1 MKKINFG
8 YYLMKNIEIQHN
20 KTYLSQLP
28 EKSRIS
34 YQKNEME
41 NIMQWK
47 EGNKSCENRMVW
59 T

>member
-28 EKSRIS
+28 EKGRIS

-41 NIMQWK
+41 NIMQ
-47 EGNKSCENRMVW
+47 
-59 T
+59 

>member
-28 EKSRIS
+28 EKGRIS